1 MEVHFTEID
10 VRCSQFSSI
19 PCELSSP
26 WPSANLT
33 QQAKIYNKLLN
44 ICLSSPNCLSFETWG
59 FTDKYSF
66 VASPQDP
73 FPLNSTYEEK
83 PAYQAILRTL
93 TKWNRAKRAKMV
105 KKWAK
110 TYKITGSTQA
120 QGYDL

>member
-26 WPSANLT
+26 WPQANLT
-33 QQAKIYNKLLN
+33 KQAQVYKKLLL
-44 ICLSSPNCLSFETWG
+44 ICLGAPNCLSFETWG

-83 PAYQAILRTL
+83 PAYQAIFNILTNYNRSKRT
-93 TKWNRAKRAKMV
+93 KAV

-110 TYKITGSTQA
+110 KWKITGSTQA
-120 QGYDL
+120 QGLVL